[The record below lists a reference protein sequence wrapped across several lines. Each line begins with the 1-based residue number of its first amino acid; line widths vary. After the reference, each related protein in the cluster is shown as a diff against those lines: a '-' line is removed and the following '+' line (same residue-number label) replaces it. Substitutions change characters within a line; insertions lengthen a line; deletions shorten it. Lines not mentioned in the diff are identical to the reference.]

1 MPGFRHKKVLSQND
15 FTESQ
20 ETAPLFW
27 SSGNESVE
35 KKIKPCKK
43 QRTYSEGHF
52 CLSKKCAVFPVNAL
66 CRLGYNQVC
75 SQPTFLYFM
84 MQF

>member
-1 MPGFRHKKVLSQND
+1 MVLSQND

-20 ETAPLFW
+20 EAAPL
-27 SSGNESVE
+27 SLLLQQRSCG

-84 MQF
+84 VQF